1 MTSAS
6 GRAWPLPSP
15 GSVARAISRL
25 QRMVVPAQRKRP
37 WYLVLALL
45 GALALGTAGAFQGW
59 GTFVSYH
66 DPIDPTVIGSGIP
79 DEADRLAVIARF
91 EAYLQVL
98 DMAKSRAWP
107 LGVAALVLGTAMFV
121 FAMRALGGSG
131 TARAVVVQ
139 LVVAQAGANA
149 ASYWLLRDVFEAELR
164 LREAEAAAA
173 THETVPERDQAEVL
187 RAAYPIALA
196 LNTLGSALIVVA
208 LTRRRARAF
217 FDPTSE
223 ALRER

>member
-1 MTSAS
+1 MVSAE
-6 GRAWPLPSP
+6 
-15 GSVARAISRL
+15 
-25 QRMVVPAQRKRP
+25 RKRP

-66 DPIDPTVIGSGIP
+66 DSIDPTIIGGGIA

-91 EAYLQVL
+91 GSYLQVL
-98 DMAKSRAWP
+98 DMAKPRAWP
-107 LGVAALVLGTAMFV
+107 LGVATLVLGTAIFV

-131 TARAVVVQ
+131 TARAVLVQ
-139 LVVAQAGANA
+139 LIVAQAGVNA

-164 LREAEAAAA
+164 LRGAQDAAAS
-173 THETVPERDQAEVL
+173 HESHENVPERDQAEIL
-187 RAAYPIALA
+187 RAAAKMRRAGYPIALA
-196 LNTLGSALIVVA
+196 LDTLGSALIVVA

-217 FDPTSE
+217 FDPAGE

>member
-1 MTSAS
+1 MVSAE
-6 GRAWPLPSP
+6 
-15 GSVARAISRL
+15 
-25 QRMVVPAQRKRP
+25 RKRP

-66 DPIDPTVIGSGIP
+66 DSIDPTIIGGGIA

-91 EAYLQVL
+91 ASYLQVL
-98 DMAKSRAWP
+98 DLAKSRAWP
-107 LGVAALVLGTAMFV
+107 LGVATLILGTAIFV

-131 TARAVVVQ
+131 TARAVLVQ
-139 LVVAQAGANA
+139 LIVAQAVVNA

-164 LREAEAAAA
+164 LREAEDAAAS
-173 THETVPERDQAEVL
+173 HDNVPERDQAEVL
-187 RAAYPIALA
+187 RAAAKMRRAGYPIALA
-196 LNTLGSALIVVA
+196 LDTLGSALIVVA

-217 FDPTSE
+217 FDPTGE

>member
-1 MTSAS
+1 
-6 GRAWPLPSP
+6 
-15 GSVARAISRL
+15 
-25 QRMVVPAQRKRP
+25 MVVPAERKRP

-59 GTFVSYH
+59 GIFVSYH
-66 DPIDPTVIGSGIP
+66 DPIDPTLIGAGIA
-79 DEADRLAVIARF
+79 DEADRLAVVARF

-107 LGVAALVLGTAMFV
+107 LGVAALVLGTAIFI

-131 TARAVVVQ
+131 TARAVLVQ

-149 ASYWLLRDVFEAELR
+149 ASYLLLRDVFEAELR
-164 LREAEAAAA
+164 LREAEDAAASRD
-173 THETVPERDQAEVL
+173 TVPERDQAEVL
-187 RAAYPIALA
+187 RAAGKMRRAGYPIALA
-196 LNTLGSALIVVA
+196 LDTVGSALIVVA
-208 LTRRRARAF
+208 LTRRRALAF
-217 FDPTSE
+217 FDAKSD

>member
-1 MTSAS
+1 M
-6 GRAWPLPSP
+6 
-15 GSVARAISRL
+15 VA
-25 QRMVVPAQRKRP
+25 PAERKRP

-66 DPIDPTVIGSGIP
+66 DPIDPTMIGAGIA

-98 DMAKSRAWP
+98 DIAKSRAWP
-107 LGVAALVLGTAMFV
+107 LGVATLVLGTAMFI
-121 FAMRALGGSG
+121 FAMRALAGSG
-131 TARAVVVQ
+131 TARAVLVQ

-149 ASYWLLRDVFEAELR
+149 ASYSLLRDVFDSELR
-164 LREAEAAAA
+164 LREAEDAAASRD
-173 THETVPERDQAEVL
+173 TVPERDQAEVL
-187 RAAYPIALA
+187 RAAGKMRRAGYPIALA
-196 LNTLGSALIVVA
+196 LDTLGSALIVVA

-217 FDPTSE
+217 FDAKSD

>member
-1 MTSAS
+1 MLF
-6 GRAWPLPSP
+6 RFE
-15 GSVARAISRL
+15 
-25 QRMVVPAQRKRP
+25 RMVVPAERKRP

-66 DPIDPTVIGSGIP
+66 DPIDPTIVGSGIA
-79 DEADRLAVIARF
+79 DEADRLAVVARF
-91 EAYLQVL
+91 QAYLQVL
-98 DMAKSRAWP
+98 DLAKSRAWP
-107 LGVAALVLGTAMFV
+107 IGVATLVLGTAMFV

-131 TARAVVVQ
+131 TARAVLVQ

-164 LREAEAAAA
+164 LREAEDAA
-173 THETVPERDQAEVL
+173 TSHDTVPERDQAEVL
-187 RAAYPIALA
+187 RAAAKMRRAGYPIALA
-196 LNTLGSALIVVA
+196 LDTLGSALIVVA

-217 FDPTSE
+217 FEPASE

>member
-1 MTSAS
+1 
-6 GRAWPLPSP
+6 
-15 GSVARAISRL
+15 
-25 QRMVVPAQRKRP
+25 MVVPAERKRP

-45 GALALGTAGAFQGW
+45 AALALGTAGAFQGW

-66 DPIDPTVIGSGIP
+66 DAIDPTMIGAGIA

-98 DMAKSRAWP
+98 DMAKARAWP
-107 LGVAALVLGTAMFV
+107 LGVATLVLGTAMFI

-131 TARAVVVQ
+131 TARAVLVQ

-164 LREAEAAAA
+164 LREAEDASASR
-173 THETVPERDQAEVL
+173 ETVPERDQAEVL
-187 RAAYPIALA
+187 RAAGKMRRAGYPIALA
-196 LNTLGSALIVVA
+196 LDTLGSALIVVA

-217 FDPTSE
+217 FDPKSE